1 MTHLQARLE
10 PALAGRYSLRRE
22 LGEGGMAIV
31 FLAHDLRHDR
41 EVALKVLRPEVS
53 AEIGAER
60 FLLEIK
66 LAAGLTHPHIL
77 PVFDSGEADG
87 LLFYVMPSMEG
98 RSLRE
103 RLDRERQLSLAEA
116 LRITREV
123 ASALDYAHRHNVVHR
138 DIKPEN
144 ILLHDGAAMVADFG
158 IGKVLS
164 AGGRSLTQ
172 TGLAIGTPA
181 YMSPEQSAGELSTD
195 GRSDLYSL

>member
-1 MTHLQARLE
+1 MRGRDCIFFRSMFELQSRLANGLSTRY
-10 PALAGRYSLRRE
+10 ALDRE
-22 LGEGGMAIV
+22 LGEGGMAVV

-77 PVFDSGEADG
+77 PVFDSGEAEG

-103 RLDRERQLSLAEA
+103 
-116 LRITREV
+116 
-123 ASALDYAHRHNVVHR
+123 
-138 DIKPEN
+138 
-144 ILLHDGAAMVADFG
+144 
-158 IGKVLS
+158 
-164 AGGRSLTQ
+164 
-172 TGLAIGTPA
+172 
-181 YMSPEQSAGELSTD
+181 
-195 GRSDLYSL
+195 